1 MEVGLSSSVLINMAY
16 LEIILIKLTHG
27 RIYHFKKRGWQQ
39 QLDDN

>member
-1 MEVGLSSSVLINMAY
+1 MEVGLSRSVLINMAY

-27 RIYHFKKRGWQQ
+27 TIYHFKKRGWQQ